1 MVAAPPERADPAANA
16 GPRRIL
22 GLAVPTLGVLVAEPI
37 YLLFDLAVV
46 GRLGALAL
54 AGLAVGGLILAQAS
68 SQLTFLSY
76 GTTARA
82 ARRHGAGDER
92 GAVAEGVQA
101 TWIAVVLGA
110 LIVIAV
116 QLFATPLTNVIAGGG
131 DIAAEALLWVRI
143 ALFGVPLILISMA
156 GNGWL
161 RGVQQTRRPLLFV
174 VAGLSV
180 SGVLCPVLVHGLL
193 GAPRLELPGSAV
205 ANVAGQ
211 AVTAVLFLSAL
222 VHERI
227 SLAPHWSVMRA
238 QLVLGRD
245 LIVRSLAFQACF
257 VSAAA
262 VAARFGAASV
272 AAHQLVLQ
280 LWNFLALTLDSLAIA
295 AQTLVGAAL
304 GAGDSRGA
312 RSLARRITRWSELF
326 ALILAAFFAAGVVVI
341 PKLFTDDPAVLDRT
355 RRVVVLRRHHPGRR
369 HRLRARRRPAR
380 RGRRGLPEDH
390 HPRRSAARLPPRD
403 LAIACLRLGSCRD
416 LVRPCRIHAAEVD
429 RRGLAGRVGPM
440 GAGRHGNSRTGP
452 RSRLSLE
459 DSPVSSSA
467 LRGVL
472 SRAQCARRGTRLSLP
487 QLGYRTAGFQRG
499 PLAVDALSE

>member
-355 RRVVVLRRHHPGRR
+355 HVAWWFFVAIIPVAGIVFALDGVLLGAGDAAY
-369 HRLRARRRPAR
+369 LRTTTLGAALLGFLPAIW
-380 RGRRGLPEDH
+380 L
-390 HPRRSAARLPPRD
+390 S
-403 LAIACLRLGSCRD
+403 LAFD
-416 LVRPCRIHAAEVD
+416 W
-429 RRGLAGRVGPM
+429 GLAGIWSGLVGFM
-440 GAGRHGNSRTGP
+440 LLRLIAVVWRAESGRWAQVGMEIPG
-452 RSRLSLE
+452 
-459 DSPVSSSA
+459 
-467 LRGVL
+467 RG
-472 SRAQCARRGTRLSLP
+472 RAA
-487 QLGYRTAGFQRG
+487 A
-499 PLAVDALSE
+499 

>member
-1 MVAAPPERADPAANA
+1 MIGESPTEGDPAEGAAPSTVATGAVVEPAAEA
-16 GPRRIL
+16 GPGRIL
-22 GLAVPTLGVLVAEPI
+22 RIAVPTLGVLVAEPI

-54 AGLAVGGLILAQAS
+54 AGLAVGGLILAQTS

-82 ARRHGAGDER
+82 ARKHGAGDER

-101 TWIAVVLGA
+101 SWLAISVGVLILVLVQVFAV
-110 LIVIAV
+110 
-116 QLFATPLTNVIAGGG
+116 PLTSAIAGGG
-131 DIAAEALLWVRI
+131 EIAGEALEWVRI

-161 RGVQQTRRPLLFV
+161 RGVQETRRPLIYV
-174 VAGLSV
+174 VAGLIV
-180 SGVLCPVLVHGLL
+180 SGVLCPVLVHGLA

-211 AVTAVLFLSAL
+211 LVMAGLFLNAL
-222 VHERI
+222 VRERV
-227 SLAPHWSVMRA
+227 SLAPQWPVMRA

-304 GAGDSRGA
+304 GAGDAPGA
-312 RSLARRITRWSELF
+312 RALAKRVTGWSEIF
-326 ALILAAFFAAGVVVI
+326 ALGLAACFAAGAGLI
-341 PKLFTDDPAVLDRT
+341 PRLFTDDPAVLDRT
-355 RRVVVLRRHHPGRR
+355 HVTWWFFVCIIPVAGVVFALDGVLLGAGDAAYLRTTTLGSALLGFLPAIWLSLVFDWGIGGIWSGLVAFMVLRLVAVSWRAWSGRW
-369 HRLRARRRPAR
+369 AQV
-380 RGRRGLPEDH
+380 G
-390 HPRRSAARLPPRD
+390 
-403 LAIACLRLGSCRD
+403 
-416 LVRPCRIHAAEVD
+416 AEVP
-429 RRGLAGRVGPM
+429 RAVEAAG
-440 GAGRHGNSRTGP
+440 
-452 RSRLSLE
+452 
-459 DSPVSSSA
+459 
-467 LRGVL
+467 
-472 SRAQCARRGTRLSLP
+472 
-487 QLGYRTAGFQRG
+487 
-499 PLAVDALSE
+499 

>member
-1 MVAAPPERADPAANA
+1 MSGDGRESELVAAVSPATSIEGPVLAPRDPAAEA
-16 GPRRIL
+16 GPGRIL
-22 GLAVPTLGVLVAEPI
+22 GLALPTLGVLVAEPI

-101 TWIAVVLGA
+101 TWLAVVVGL
-110 LIVIAV
+110 LILVLV
-116 QLFATPLTNVIAGGG
+116 QVFAKPLTSVIAGGG
-131 DIAAEALLWVRI
+131 DIAAEALTWVRV

-161 RGVQQTRRPLLFV
+161 RGVQETRRPLIYV
-174 VAGLSV
+174 VAGLGV

-211 AVTAVLFLSAL
+211 LVMAGLFLNAL
-222 VHERI
+222 VRERV

-245 LIVRSLAFQACF
+245 LIARSLAFQACF

-304 GAGDSRGA
+304 GAGDARGA
-312 RSLARRITRWSELF
+312 RGLAGRVTRWSEIF
-326 ALILAAFFAAGVVVI
+326 ALVLAACFAVGAGII
-341 PKLFTDDPAVLDRT
+341 PKLFTDDPDVLDRT
-355 RRVVVLRRHHPGRR
+355 HVAWWFFVCIIPVAGIVFALDGVLLGAGDAAYLRTSTLGAAILGFLPFIWLSLAFDWGIAGIWTGLVAFMVLR
-369 HRLRARRRPAR
+369 LVAVSWRAWSGQWAQV
-380 RGRRGLPEDH
+380 GADI
-390 HPRRSAARLPPRD
+390 PRK
-403 LAIACLRLGSCRD
+403 
-416 LVRPCRIHAAEVD
+416 V
-429 RRGLAGRVGPM
+429 
-440 GAGRHGNSRTGP
+440 
-452 RSRLSLE
+452 
-459 DSPVSSSA
+459 
-467 LRGVL
+467 
-472 SRAQCARRGTRLSLP
+472 
-487 QLGYRTAGFQRG
+487 
-499 PLAVDALSE
+499 

>member
-1 MVAAPPERADPAANA
+1 MSGERGWPIEDDPAAGAAPSTVATGEVEAEPVGQA

-22 GLAVPTLGVLVAEPI
+22 GLAIPTLGVLVAEPL

-54 AGLAVGGLILAQAS
+54 AGLAVGGLILAQVS

-101 TWIAVVLGA
+101 TWLAIGVGLAILVL
-110 LIVIAV
+110 V
-116 QLFATPLTNVIAGGG
+116 QLCAVPLTNAISGGG
-131 DIAAEALLWVRI
+131 DIADEALLWVRV

-161 RGVQQTRRPLLFV
+161 RGVQETRRPLIYV
-174 VAGLSV
+174 VAGLAI

-193 GAPRLELPGSAV
+193 GAPRMELPGSAV
-205 ANVAGQ
+205 ANVIGQ
-211 AVTAVLFLSAL
+211 LVMAALFLNAL
-222 VHERI
+222 VRRRVP
-227 SLAPHWSVMRA
+227 LAPHWSVMRA

-262 VAARFGAASV
+262 VASRFGAASV

-304 GAGDSRGA
+304 GANDAAGA
-312 RSLARRITRWSELF
+312 RTLARRVTQWSEIF
-326 ALILAAFFAAGVVVI
+326 ALGLAACFAAGAVLI

-355 RRVVVLRRHHPGRR
+355 HVAWWFFVGIIPVAGVVFALDGVLLGAGDAAYLRTSTLGSALLGFLPAIWLSLAFDWGIAGIWAGLVAFMVLRLAAVSWRAASGRWAQVGAEVPGR
-369 HRLRARRRPAR
+369 
-380 RGRRGLPEDH
+380 EK
-390 HPRRSAARLPPRD
+390 AA
-403 LAIACLRLGSCRD
+403 G
-416 LVRPCRIHAAEVD
+416 
-429 RRGLAGRVGPM
+429 
-440 GAGRHGNSRTGP
+440 
-452 RSRLSLE
+452 
-459 DSPVSSSA
+459 
-467 LRGVL
+467 
-472 SRAQCARRGTRLSLP
+472 
-487 QLGYRTAGFQRG
+487 
-499 PLAVDALSE
+499 

>member
-1 MVAAPPERADPAANA
+1 MSTADLGGDAGHESIVVAAPPEPADPALNA

-101 TWIAVVLGA
+101 TWIAVILGA

-116 QLFATPLTNVIAGGG
+116 QVFAIALTNVIAGGG

-161 RGVQQTRRPLLFV
+161 RGVQETRRPLLFV

-211 AVTAVLFLSAL
+211 AVTAALFLSAL

-304 GAGDSRGA
+304 GAGDARGA
-312 RSLARRITRWSELF
+312 RSLGRRITRWSELF
-326 ALILAAFFAAGVVVI
+326 ALILAAFFGAGVVVI

-355 RRVVVLRRHHPGRR
+355 HVAWWFFVAIIPVAGIVFALDGVLLGAGDAAY
-369 HRLRARRRPAR
+369 LRTTTLGAALLGFLPAIW
-380 RGRRGLPEDH
+380 L
-390 HPRRSAARLPPRD
+390 S
-403 LAIACLRLGSCRD
+403 
-416 LVRPCRIHAAEVD
+416 LVFD
-429 RRGLAGRVGPM
+429 WGLAGIWSGLVGFM
-440 GAGRHGNSRTGP
+440 LLRLIAVVRRAESGRWAQVGTEIPG
-452 RSRLSLE
+452 
-459 DSPVSSSA
+459 
-467 LRGVL
+467 RG
-472 SRAQCARRGTRLSLP
+472 RA
-487 QLGYRTAGFQRG
+487 
-499 PLAVDALSE
+499 DA

>member
-1 MVAAPPERADPAANA
+1 MVASQERADSAADA

-110 LIVIAV
+110 LILIAV
-116 QLFATPLTNVIAGGG
+116 QAFAAPLTSVIAGGG

-143 ALFGVPLILISMA
+143 ALFGVPLILIAMA

-161 RGVQQTRRPLLFV
+161 RGVQETRRPLLFV
-174 VAGLSV
+174 VAGLSI

-211 AVTAVLFLSAL
+211 ALTAVLFLSAL
-222 VHERI
+222 VRERI
-227 SLAPHWSVMRA
+227 PLAPHWSVMRA
-238 QLVLGRD
+238 QMLLGRD

-262 VAARFGAASV
+262 VASRFGAASV

-304 GAGDSRGA
+304 GAGDARGA
-312 RSLARRITRWSELF
+312 RSLARRITRWSEIF
-326 ALILAAFFAAGVVVI
+326 ALILAAFFAAGAVVI

-355 RRVVVLRRHHPGRR
+355 HVAWWFFVAIIPVAGIVFALDGVLLGAGDAAY
-369 HRLRARRRPAR
+369 LRTTTLGAALIGFLPAIW
-380 RGRRGLPEDH
+380 L
-390 HPRRSAARLPPRD
+390 S
-403 LAIACLRLGSCRD
+403 LAFD
-416 LVRPCRIHAAEVD
+416 W
-429 RRGLAGRVGPM
+429 GLAGIWSGLVGFM
-440 GAGRHGNSRTGP
+440 VLRLIAVVWRAESGRWAQVGMEVPG
-452 RSRLSLE
+452 
-459 DSPVSSSA
+459 
-467 LRGVL
+467 RG
-472 SRAQCARRGTRLSLP
+472 RAAT
-487 QLGYRTAGFQRG
+487 
-499 PLAVDALSE
+499 

>member
-1 MVAAPPERADPAANA
+1 M
-16 GPRRIL
+16 L

-54 AGLAVGGLILAQAS
+54 AGLAVGGLILAQVS

-101 TWIAVVLGA
+101 TWIAVALGT
-110 LIVIAV
+110 LILAV
-116 QLFATPLTNVIAGGG
+116 VQIFAVPLTSAIAGGG
-131 DIAAEALLWVRI
+131 DIAEQALRWVRI
-143 ALFGVPLILISMA
+143 ALFGVPLILVAMA

-161 RGVQQTRRPLLFV
+161 RGVQQTRRPLAFV

-180 SGVLCPVLVHGLL
+180 SGVLCPILVHGLL

-211 AVTAVLFLSAL
+211 SVTAMLFLMAIVRARVSL
-222 VHERI
+222 V
-227 SLAPHWSVMRA
+227 PHWTVMCA

-245 LIVRSLAFQACF
+245 LIMRSLAFQACF

-262 VAARFGAASV
+262 VASRFGAASV

-304 GAGDSRGA
+304 GAGDARGA
-312 RSLARRITRWSELF
+312 RRLARRVTWWSEIF
-326 ALILAAFFAAGVVVI
+326 ALMLAACFAAGAVLI

-355 RRVVVLRRHHPGRR
+355 HIAWWFFVAIIPVAGIVFALDGVLLGAGDAAY
-369 HRLRARRRPAR
+369 LRTTTLGAAVLGFLPAIW
-380 RGRRGLPEDH
+380 L
-390 HPRRSAARLPPRD
+390 S
-403 LAIACLRLGSCRD
+403 
-416 LVRPCRIHAAEVD
+416 LVFD
-429 RRGLAGRVGPM
+429 WGLAGIWSGLVAFMVLRLMAVVWRAESGRWAQVGTEVP
-440 GAGRHGNSRTGP
+440 GKAP
-452 RSRLSLE
+452 
-459 DSPVSSSA
+459 SA
-467 LRGVL
+467 
-472 SRAQCARRGTRLSLP
+472 A
-487 QLGYRTAGFQRG
+487 
-499 PLAVDALSE
+499 